1 MVLHPRPVTATILS
15 ILLSCLLMMVP
26 SLAPASDAPDSGAA
40 TSSPG
45 ETVQIDDTTGYIDLG
60 LALNY
65 LEDPTGALGIDDVR
79 SAPFSERF
87 QPSQRATPAFGFTA
101 SAYWLRVDLRSGLNH
116 RTQRLLEIA
125 YPPLQHIDLYIQDD
139 KHSGALHHEAGGMA
153 ILATRRALLHRNH
166 VFVIAIPAESTVTLW
181 IRAQTEGSMTLPL
194 RLWTQSTFSEKSVQ
208 EYMVHGIY
216 VGIMLCLVAY
226 NLFIWSIVREATYL
240 LYALFILS
248 TLCFF
253 ATLAGHGQAYLWQT
267 AGPEAIRIIPAAIGF
282 IGIFSVI
289 FTALFLDS
297 RNQPGRIHT
306 LLKCLLL
313 LSFSLPLVAVFV
325 PYRIAIISSTVV
337 GIVWAFGLTYS
348 GIVATLNGSRPA
360 RYYTM
365 AWVFFLAGSLLQG
378 LRAAGI
384 VPTNLLTE
392 YAQFAGSAIEGLLL
406 SVALADRMR
415 EMKTRELAAN
425 TEAVAAREDSL
436 REKQIALDITQRYS
450 EKLEAEV
457 ASRTRELMETQQKLV
472 ASEKM
477 AALGVFTAGMAHE
490 INNPANFISVG
501 AQNAASQLADV
512 KTFVAD
518 ILADD
523 DDSREVRQAF
533 DDYFGKI
540 EASHQVVQDGVQ
552 RITQVVQRLRATRP
566 EGETGMR
573 PESLAD
579 ILDAA
584 SQLLESTLK
593 QPVTLDRQFTP
604 SPPVVCAIAEIHEVF
619 LALLTNATHAIEDA
633 SPGRGER
640 YHGIVRLRTYCSD
653 GQVCV
658 EVTDNGVGMP
668 ESILGK
674 IFDPF
679 FTTKTVGRGAG
690 LGLSMARDIVHKHH
704 GLLTARSITGEG
716 STFTVSL
723 PCTDEPVA

>member
-1 MVLHPRPVTATILS
+1 MSHPPRPATATILS

-26 SLAPASDAPDSGAA
+26 SLAPASDATPSPSAA
-40 TSSPG
+40 V
-45 ETVQIDDTTGYIDLG
+45 VQIDDTTGYIDLG
-60 LALNY
+60 LALSY
-65 LEDPTGALGIDDVR
+65 LEDPTGELGIDDVR
-79 SAPFSERF
+79 SAPFRERF

-101 SAYWLRVDLRSGLNH
+101 SAYWLRVELGSALTH

-125 YPPLQHIDLYIQDD
+125 YPPLQHIDLYVQDNGAG
-139 KHSGALHHEAGGMA
+139 GALHHQAGGMA
-153 ILATRRALLHRNH
+153 TPATQRALLHRNH
-166 VFVIAIPAESTVTLW
+166 VFLIAIPAKSTITLW
-181 IRAQTEGSMTLPL
+181 VRAKTEGSMTLPL
-194 RLWTQSTFSEKSVQ
+194 RLWTQARFSEKSVQ
-208 EYMVHGIY
+208 EYMVHGTY

-240 LYALFILS
+240 LYALFIVS
-248 TLCFF
+248 TVLFF
-253 ATLAGHGQAYLWQT
+253 AALVGHGKAYLWQA
-267 AGPEAIRIIPAAIGF
+267 AGPDAIRTIPAAIGF

-297 RNQPGRIHT
+297 RHQPGRIHA

-313 LSFSLPLVAVFV
+313 LSLSLPLVAVLS
-325 PYRIAIISSTVV
+325 PYRIAIIFSTVV
-337 GIVWAFGLTYS
+337 GMIWAFGLTYS
-348 GIVATLNGSRPA
+348 GVVATLNGSRPA

-392 YAQFAGSAIEGLLL
+392 YAQFVGSAIEGLLL

-415 EMKTRELAAN
+415 DMKVRELAAN
-425 TEAVAAREDSL
+425 TAAMAAREDSL

-457 ASRTRELMETQQKLV
+457 VSRTRELVETQQKLV

-501 AQNAASQLADV
+501 VQNAASQLADV

-518 ILADD
+518 ILTDD
-523 DDSREVRQAF
+523 DDSREIQQAF
-533 DDYFGKI
+533 ADYFGKI
-540 EASHQVVQDGVQ
+540 ETSHRVVQDGVQ
-552 RITQVVQRLRATRP
+552 RITQVVQRLRATQP
-566 EGETGMR
+566 EGDTGMR

-579 ILDAA
+579 IVDAA
-584 SQLLESTLK
+584 WQLLKPTLK
-593 QPVTLDRQFTP
+593 QPIRLDRHFAP
-604 SPPVVCAIAEIHEVF
+604 CPPVMCAIAEMHEVF
-619 LALLTNATHAIEDA
+619 LALLTNASHAIGDA
-633 SPGRGER
+633 SHQQGEG
-640 YHGIVRLRTYCSD
+640 HDGVIRLTMSHLE

-658 EVTDNGVGMP
+658 EITDNGTGMP

-704 GLLTARSITGEG
+704 GQLTARSKPGEG
-716 STFTVSL
+716 STFTVTL
-723 PCTDEPVA
+723 PIPSP